1 MISFHQQIGESN
13 LHCVIVYLFYLNLD
27 FVLWRR
33 SLLQNLKIWKTD
45 KNYITADRWNKNP
58 QCSFKYPFLLFWK
71 SQYIIPTFPSRG
83 CYDSLPSCHWLDRTE
98 FCTQDYSVTG
108 KSVAGTWDLWSVPR
122 HCPMAEVLLQREIQC

>member
-1 MISFHQQIGESN
+1 MISFLQQIGESN
-13 LHCVIVYLFYLNLD
+13 LQCVIVYLFSLNLD

-33 SLLQNLKIWKTD
+33 SLQYEWETNPTWLLTVK
-45 KNYITADRWNKNP
+45 KNTK
-58 QCSFKYPFLLFWK
+58 CTFEYPFLPPIL
-71 SQYIIPTFPSRG
+71 QIPIYIIPTFLSLG
-83 CYDSLPSCHWLDRTE
+83 CYDSLPSCHWSDRTE